1 MVHLIT
7 LSCPSCGG
15 KLQISND
22 IEQFACGYCGSEHIV
37 MRDGGIVALKPLVDG
52 LGKIQSDTNRIVSEL
67 AIPRLKTEIED
78 LKAKVWEIILHGF
91 SEKRKGMNYAYGF
104 YQCLRRYL
112 KTKGRKIKFSPLDE
126 EEAKLLYSASIQEL
140 EGALEFTDQLEV
152 RDFGQ
157 KIVNARKQIIEA
169 QIQLQQYKKNVQS

>member
-78 LKAKVWEIILHGF
+78 LKAKV
-91 SEKRKGMNYAYGF
+91 
-104 YQCLRRYL
+104 
-112 KTKGRKIKFSPLDE
+112 
-126 EEAKLLYSASIQEL
+126 
-140 EGALEFTDQLEV
+140 
-152 RDFGQ
+152 
-157 KIVNARKQIIEA
+157 
-169 QIQLQQYKKNVQS
+169 